1 MKVIVGQIVLA
12 RTPFEIIHMVVCL
25 VFILMVNHWQIV
37 RVTDESLC
45 DKPMNEKRLRFIVSP
60 EHDAHVLILPLTLLH
75 HYTLYSE
82 CARFPVT
89 DTFHDAV
96 K

>member
-1 MKVIVGQIVLA
+1 MKFNALVKVVAVL
-12 RTPFEIIHMVVCL
+12 VL
-25 VFILMVNHWQIV
+25 VVNHWKIV
-37 RVTDESLC
+37 WVADEGFS
-45 DKPMNEKRLRFIVSP
+45 DKPMNEKRLRLIVSP
-60 EHDAHVLILPLTLLH
+60 EHDAHVLVFPLVLLH

-82 CARFPVT
+82 CARFPIG

>member
-1 MKVIVGQIVLA
+1 
-12 RTPFEIIHMVVCL
+12 MVVCL
-25 VFILMVNHWQIV
+25 VFILMVNRWQIGGIA
-37 RVTDESLC
+37 DEGFS

-60 EHDAHVLILPLTLLH
+60 EHDAHILVFPVALLH